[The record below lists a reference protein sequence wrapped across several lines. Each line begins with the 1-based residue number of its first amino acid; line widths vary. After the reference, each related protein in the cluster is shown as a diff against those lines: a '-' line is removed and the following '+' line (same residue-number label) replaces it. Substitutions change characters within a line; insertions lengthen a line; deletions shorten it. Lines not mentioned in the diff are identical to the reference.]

1 MGVLQEFERRL
12 EGAVEGFFAR
22 AFRSGIQPIEL
33 AKAVQRYAGDHQHV
47 TADGVVV
54 PNVYRLTVG
63 PKDHDRLEGFGA
75 SLPREL
81 AEVLVSTA
89 AERGWILRG
98 PAKIR
103 IAVDDEVKLGRFRI
117 TGRIEVVEG
126 PAAASRPS
134 SASSAPSP
142 LGGAPNP
149 ARASGVPGSFDA
161 RARPSPAPVQPVA
174 PAQPVTPVASSSPS
188 GFDHTQV
195 VATVPGAGLH
205 LVVRRAQG
213 SNGVSVPVQGS
224 RLTAGRLERC
234 DLTIQDSTVSREHA
248 AFVRRGERWWVVDLG
263 STNGTRVN
271 GRRAAEHPLE
281 PGDQVELG
289 DALVEL
295 VGG

>member
-33 AKAVQRYAGDHQHV
+33 AKAVQRYAEGHQHV

-63 PKDHDRLEGFGA
+63 PKDHDRLEAFGA

-89 AERGWILRG
+89 AERGWVLRG
-98 PAKIR
+98 PAKAR
-103 IAVDDEVKLGRFRI
+103 IVVDDAVKIGRFRI

-126 PAAASRPS
+126 PSAASR
-134 SASSAPSP
+134 ASPVPAPAPAVRTPSP
-142 LGGAPNP
+142 PPGGGVSRSFGAPP
-149 ARASGVPGSFDA
+149 
-161 RARPSPAPVQPVA
+161 RPSPT
-174 PAQPVTPVASSSPS
+174 PAQPASPAASPAAT

-195 VATVPGAGLH
+195 VAAAPGAGLH
-205 LVVRRAQG
+205 LVVRRAEG
-213 SNGVSVPVQGS
+213 SNGVSVPVEGS

-289 DALVEL
+289 DALVEF